1 MCTRVPGPTGKRE
14 SGAGPLSLR
23 NAYRLQPLI
32 TPLTNV
38 PNVHWTELGP
48 SGEVKSSGSLSFVFF
63 FNLPLDFRH
72 ILINF
77 ETFRFLISIK
87 IPVLNTFLQ

>member
-38 PNVHWTELGP
+38 PSVHWAELGL
-48 SGEVKSSGSLSFVFF
+48 SGGVKSSGSLRFVFF
-63 FNLPLDFRH
+63 FNLPLDFRD

-77 ETFRFLISIK
+77 EIFRFLISIK
-87 IPVLNTFLQ
+87 IPVFENMWQ